1 MTKDELRTLAATWP
15 DADCWD
21 CDQDAERLTHTEV
34 LDALEELI
42 DRNYEK
48 GVSCEDQIRAMGDVT
63 LYGWT
68 RKTPSEKDIRRLTD
82 SALEAVFEC
91 MGEELEWSDPD
102 SDGEPNGLLPALFEA
117 AIRQDLQQ
125 RHIWG
130 CDQTH
135 EIELT
140 TEQVLDIA
148 RLEWPHWFE

>member
-1 MTKDELRTLAATWP
+1 MTKDEFKALAATWP

-21 CDQDAERLTHTEV
+21 CDQDAERLTHTEAIE
-34 LDALEELI
+34 ALEELI

-68 RKTPSEKDIRRLTD
+68 RKTPSDDDIRRLVR
-82 SALEAVFEC
+82 SAVDATLEC
-91 MGEELEWSDPD
+91 MGEELEWSNPEED
-102 SDGEPNGLLPALFEA
+102 EPPRDLPALFEA
-117 AIRQDLQQ
+117 AIRKDLET
-125 RHIWG
+125 RHILG

-140 TEQVLDIA
+140 MEQTLDIA